1 MTPSYWFLFI
11 YKYTK
16 LQTFFSLAWRFG
28 FGRRPKPL
36 AAKPWQK
43 KTFGTE
49 HYDLPFQLSFNPFIG
64 LWWKPE
70 WKQSDRTSST
80 VISWTTGKPSAKYNL
95 RNVRICMGKNVL
107 ICFFHN
113 CGTHAHCAK
122 AQKLR
127 KLYWFPPKK
136 TALEHASGIIMIH
149 SCAC

>member
-16 LQTFFSLAWRFG
+16 LQTFFSRAWRFG

-95 RNVRICMGKNVL
+95 RNVRICMGKNVWFVFSTIAVL
-107 ICFFHN
+107 
-113 CGTHAHCAK
+113 THTAR
-122 AQKLR
+122 KLKNSILGS

-136 TALEHASGIIMIH
+136 QHWNTPRG
-149 SCAC
+149 